1 MDIKVLEVEDQPAHT
16 FLSIRYGETRK
27 QGPCRANETFTFPA
41 GQQPKAFTVDVLRK
55 VASTQVSLAGITAV
69 GGSLN
74 NVEIQSLDIGDA
86 PMKASFA
93 ASWRSMEPEEKTA
106 ASRGRNAAERARQYM
121 ESSGIQPFLQEMFT
135 QLLERK
141 PRDYLDF
148 MADFI
153 EQKRE
158 EVEHLDAGDIDFS
171 SEPGL
176 GDEALPG
183 FVDFPLPD
191 ISKHNSL
198 AMAVLRSPELSDA
211 LPRLA
216 TLRTS
221 MDVTLAR
228 CIKAAVDCPGHPLVK
243 VAGAYA
249 GDAESYEVFKEFFDP
264 LIAAMNPGYPKQ
276 GRPSA
281 AGPVPLDSDL
291 SKISD
296 DAVDSSGCYVVFTS
310 LEARR
315 NVTGFKMPMCCSQTE
330 RRDVE
335 RIVSN
340 AKLRGTYLPLR
351 SSKSC
356 PALPIGMAAYQEER
370 LRKVGMLLTEPDS
383 KIKLAAGFGRHWPDA
398 RGVFVCDSPGTYI
411 WVNEEDHF
419 RFFARQ
425 EGCELKHLYERL
437 VKAMN
442 SVADATQTVD
452 GERCGFA
459 SSPRHGWV
467 TSDPSRLGAALRVTM
482 TLRIPRLA
490 NAVDVVSLCQS
501 LNLEC
506 DSSTSA
512 ISGNLWQIH
521 SSAAVGLTEVELMNS
536 WIKACSLLVNLEQ
549 RLEKGQSMFEVLP
562 GMGLDYPGQL
572 PLLGACPEEM
582 PDISSCCSL
591 VATCLRS
598 SPELYAAHRS
608 LSTSTGIG
616 LGPCLRPGVDREAG
630 KQRTASGLVAG
641 DEECLETFRPL
652 FLCIHEQLENVVPE
666 LPTFSHDN
674 SEMPCKWVKV
684 EMRRNLAGARF
695 APSCSKEERRKVERL
710 LVSCLQT
717 QEVVATKGQ
726 YYPLAF
732 STSYAP
738 MPNGMDPQEERT
750 LVELGQVF
758 GFPHSPAELSAGIGR
773 DWPDARGAFILEGAE
788 SDGQTVLW
796 INQADHLRLRCFVAG
811 GQMELAYDALQ
822 GLADRIE
829 KAVKDSQGTG
839 FARHTDFGYLT
850 TDSLHMGAG
859 VQFTAAVPLR
869 HLHSRPEFRPL
880 CALLNLVESYRDGC
894 TELSSYPAPNLSSE
908 ELLRQ
913 TLQSLCF
920 LVSLEKKLVDD
931 VAIEEDLQA
940 LGII

>member
-74 NVEIQSLDIGDA
+74 NVEPLGSDLRIQSLDIGDA
-86 PMKASFA
+86 PMKASFE
-93 ASWRSMEPEEKTA
+93 ASLRSIEPED
-106 ASRGRNAAERARQYM
+106 ASAWQKNCRRCSPSCWRGSHEIL
-121 ESSGIQPFLQEMFT
+121 GT
-135 QLLERK
+135 QIEGLERRAG

-158 EVEHLDAGDIDFS
+158 EVDHLDAGDIDFS
-171 SEPGL
+171 TEPGL
-176 GDEALPG
+176 GAAGHGGRIGPVE
-183 FVDFPLPD
+183 VD
-191 ISKHNSL
+191 ISKHNSV
-198 AMAVLRSPELSDA
+198 AMEVLRSPELSDA
-211 LPRLA
+211 LPQLA
-216 TLRTS
+216 TLRALASTS

-243 VAGAYA
+243 
-249 GDAESYEVFKEFFDP
+249 
-264 LIAAMNPGYPKQ
+264 AAMNPGYPKQ
-276 GRPSA
+276 GRPA
-281 AGPVPLDSDL
+281 AGPVPLDADL

-315 NVTGFKMPMCCSQTE
+315 NVTGFKMPMCCSETE

-335 RIVSN
+335 RILSN

-356 PALPIGMAAYQEER
+356 PARPVGMAAYQEER

-398 RGVFVCDSPGTYI
+398 RGDSPGTYI

-425 EGCELKHLYERL
+425 EGCASRL
-437 VKAMN
+437 WSEEGSGGKRLGDN
-442 SVADATQTVD
+442 
-452 GERCGFA
+452 GGRCGFA

-490 NAVDVVSLCQS
+490 NA
-501 LNLEC
+501 EC

-521 SSAAVGLTEVELMNS
+521 SSAAVGLSEVEMMNS

-549 RLEKGQSMFEVLP
+549 RLEKGP
-562 GMGLDYPGQL
+562 
-572 PLLGACPEEM
+572 
-582 PDISSCCSL
+582 
-591 VATCLRS
+591 
-598 SPELYAAHRS
+598 
-608 LSTSTGIG
+608 
-616 LGPCLRPGVDREAG
+616 
-630 KQRTASGLVAG
+630 TASGLVAG
-641 DEECLETFRPL
+641 DEECLETFKPL
-652 FLCIHEQLENVVPE
+652 FLCIHEQLENIIPE
-666 LPTFSHDN
+666 LPTGHDN
-674 SEMPCKWVKV
+674 GSELPCKWVKV

-695 APSCSKEERRKVERL
+695 APSCSKEDRREVERL
-710 LVSCLQT
+710 LVSCMHN
-717 QEVVATKGQ
+717 QEAPAAGG

-738 MPNGMDPQEERT
+738 MPNGMDPQEERA

-758 GFPHSPAELSAGIGR
+758 GFPRSPAELSAGIGR

-788 SDGQTVLW
+788 SSGQTVLW
-796 INQADHLRLRCFVAG
+796 INQMDHLRLRCFVEG
-811 GQMELAYDALQ
+811 GQMQLAYDALQ

-829 KAVKDSQGTG
+829 KAVKDSKGKG
-839 FARHTDFGYLT
+839 FARHADFGYLT

-859 VQFTAAVPLR
+859 VQFTAAVQLR

-880 CALLNLVESYRDGC
+880 CALLNLVETYRDGC
-894 TELSSYPAPNLSSE
+894 TELSSA
-908 ELLRQ
+908 LLI
-913 TLQSLCF
+913 F
-920 LVSLEKKLVDD
+920 GVSLEKKLADD